1 MAGETGIAEWR
12 ERYLD
17 LRDEMKLGE
26 RKIAVRHERL
36 IAQERQAYREEK
48 YAAFG
53 EKLIEAGL
61 STTEVQRVIGTKDWD
76 RTKMFLGDS
85 VEKRKPGRPATKA
98 VEHEYEI
105 DDGFW
110 SFGHLDSKLLVGDEF
125 YVSVT
130 VDDADKYE
138 VVFYEN
144 YREGVLT
151 IRLLDESIRDKVDW
165 HAVGEFYNSYKPKH
179 AGWEVVVC

>member
-1 MAGETGIAEWR
+1 MATEADILGWKIELQSKRSKQKAK
-12 ERYLD
+12 
-17 LRDEMKLGE
+17 RDKL
-26 RKIAVRHERL
+26 K
-36 IAQERQAYREEK
+36 EK
-48 YAAFG
+48 YAEKLLREMYAFEVEWKTAFG
-53 EKLIEAGL
+53 NQMIDAGL
-61 STTEVQRVIGTKDWD
+61 SMSEMRRVIGSNTAATL
-76 RTKMFLGDS
+76 REYIGDA
-85 VEKRKPGRPATKA
+85 VVGRPAPKA
-98 VEHEYEI
+98 VEHEYKI

-151 IRLLDESIRDKVDW
+151 IRLLDESDRDKVDW